1 MLYLDDKHS
10 GIYKIPYR
18 SITPKQSECTNL
30 LVPVCVSASHIAM
43 TSIRMEPVWM
53 ILGESAGVAAAM
65 AVADNTPVQQVPY
78 AGLKEKLVALKQRV
92 ERGI

>member
-1 MLYLDDKHS
+1 LEESHR

-18 SITPKQSECTNL
+18 AITPKQEECTNL

-53 ILGESAGVAAAM
+53 ILGESAGTAAAM
-65 AVADNTPVQQVPY
+65 AVANHVAVQEVDY
-78 AGLKEKLVALKQRV
+78 LELRKKLLNLSQRL
-92 ERGI
+92 ERP